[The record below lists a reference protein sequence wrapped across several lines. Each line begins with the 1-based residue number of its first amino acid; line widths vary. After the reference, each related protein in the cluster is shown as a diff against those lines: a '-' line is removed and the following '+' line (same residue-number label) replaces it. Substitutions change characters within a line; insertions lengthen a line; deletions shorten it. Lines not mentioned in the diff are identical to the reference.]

1 MNPLRGLDIKGGSG
15 FSTIIRP
22 LRGQEVNCMSLTIEK
37 HRRCFIIVEKN
48 IPILNHDHRR

>member
-1 MNPLRGLDIKGGSG
+1 MNPLRGLDIKGGS

-48 IPILNHDHRR
+48 IPILNHDQRR